1 VLAVIEPTVKEQIQ
15 KDLDSMSPKLQLRA
29 LRLVHNLIDPHPR
42 GASVEDMM
50 SVAGILDDESAREMI
65 EAIEEGCERIDPEGW

>member
-1 VLAVIEPTVKEQIQ
+1 MAVIELTIKEQIL
-15 KDLDSMSPKLQLRA
+15 KDLDRMSPELQQRA
-29 LRLVHNLIDPHPR
+29 LRLVHNLVDPHPR

-65 EAIEEGCERIDPEGW
+65 EAIEEGCERIDLEGW

>member
-1 VLAVIEPTVKEQIQ
+1 VIEPTIKEQIL
-15 KDLDSMSPKLQLRA
+15 KDLDRLSPELQQRA
-29 LRLVHNLIDPHPR
+29 LRLVHDLVDPHPR
-42 GASVEDMM
+42 GASIEDLM